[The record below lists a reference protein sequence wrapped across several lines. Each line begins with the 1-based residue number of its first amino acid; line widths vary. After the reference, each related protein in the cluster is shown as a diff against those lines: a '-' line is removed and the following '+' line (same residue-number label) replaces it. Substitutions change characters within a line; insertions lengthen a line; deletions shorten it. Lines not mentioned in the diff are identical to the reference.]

1 MPRRRVWEVVPYG
14 DIWATKGQ
22 GSTRVTQLFKL
33 KETAVARA
41 EALAN
46 KVAGGRVIV
55 RRADGSIE
63 TESTFGEE
71 PADE

>member
-1 MPRRRVWEVVPYG
+1 MPQRRIWEVVPYG
-14 DIWATKGQ
+14 DIWATKGE
-22 GSTRVTQLFKL
+22 GSTRVSQVFKL
-33 KETAVARA
+33 KETAIARA
-41 EALAN
+41 EVLAS

-71 PADE
+71 PADQ